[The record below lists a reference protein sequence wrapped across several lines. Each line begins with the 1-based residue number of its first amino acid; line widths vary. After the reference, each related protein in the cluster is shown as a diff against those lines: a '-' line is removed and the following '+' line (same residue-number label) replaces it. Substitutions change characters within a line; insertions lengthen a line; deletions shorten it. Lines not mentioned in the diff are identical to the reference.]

1 VSGPPDGAVHRPVT
15 GATKVTGIIGDP
27 VAHSRSPAIWN
38 AAFDATGLDWMF
50 VAFPVRS
57 GQGSAAL
64 DGMRALGIA
73 GLSVTMPHK
82 SDAAKACDE
91 LTPTADAL
99 QAVNAVANVDGRLLG
114 SSTDGEGFIRSLHDE
129 DVDPSGKR
137 VLIVGAGGAA
147 RAIAHALGGLGATVS
162 VAARR
167 PDAAARAAE
176 LAPGGEAVAWGDLET
191 RLADADMI
199 VNATPIGM
207 GGEPPT
213 FDVDLVTPDHVVVD
227 TVYHPA
233 ATPLLASA
241 RARGARSIGGL
252 GMLVHQAAIT
262 FESFTGHDAPLA
274 VMRAAADA
282 SE

>member
-1 VSGPPDGAVHRPVT
+1 VTNQTDRVPT
-15 GATKVTGIIGDP
+15 GATKVAGIIGDP
-27 VAHSRSPAIWN
+27 IAHSRSPAIWN
-38 AAFDATGLDWMF
+38 AAFDATGLDWVF
-50 VAFPVRS
+50 VAFPVRA

-64 DGMRALGIA
+64 DGMRALQIA
-73 GLSVTMPHK
+73 GLNVTMPQK

-91 LTPTADAL
+91 LTPTAEAL
-99 QAVNAVANVDGRLLG
+99 QAVNAVANVDGRLVG
-114 SSTDGEGFIRSLHDE
+114 DSTDGEGFIRSLHDV
-129 DVDPSGKR
+129 DVDPAGKR
-137 VLIVGAGGAA
+137 ALIVGAGGAA
-147 RAIAHALGGLGATVS
+147 RAIARALGGAGAAVT

-167 PDAAARAAE
+167 PDAAVRAAE
-176 LAPGGEAVAWGDLET
+176 LAPGGEALAWSDLGA
-191 RLADADMI
+191 RLADTDII

-213 FDVDLVTPDHVVVD
+213 FDVELVSPDHVVVD

-233 ATPLLASA
+233 ETPLLASA
-241 RARGARSIGGL
+241 RARGARCVGGL